1 MDNSYQDLL
10 KKYTYNLLSLNHVV
24 GVGYGKKIKGNKK
37 TDEDSII
44 VLVDKKLPI
53 SELEEK
59 DIVPEKLEHL
69 KTDVQEVGKLELL
82 KTPLPRKQRYRPAPG
97 GVSIGHYK
105 ITAGTLGAIVKDNKT
120 GEPMIL
126 SNNHV
131 LANISNGND
140 GRASIG

>member
-82 KTPLPRKQRYRPAPG
+82 KTPLPRKQRYRPAR
-97 GVSIGHYK
+97 
-105 ITAGTLGAIVKDNKT
+105 
-120 GEPMIL
+120 EE
-126 SNNHV
+126 
-131 LANISNGND
+131 
-140 GRASIG
+140 